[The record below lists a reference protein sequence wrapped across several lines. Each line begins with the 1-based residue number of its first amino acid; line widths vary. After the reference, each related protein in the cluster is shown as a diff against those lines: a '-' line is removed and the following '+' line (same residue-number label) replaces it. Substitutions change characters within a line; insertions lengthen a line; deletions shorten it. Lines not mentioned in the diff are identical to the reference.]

1 MLYWLD
7 RVGYDGWIS
16 FDPQINIEDGER
28 AMEECMRY
36 TRGMIS
42 VLRRIGVDSI
52 ERAIASRQVTEV
64 MRLVREQIFPGS

>member
-7 RVGYDGWIS
+7 RVGYTGWIS
-16 FDPQINIEDGER
+16 FDPHLNIEDNQR

-42 VLRRIGVDSI
+42 VLRRIGREKI
-52 ERAIASRQVTEV
+52 EDAIATRQVTEI
-64 MRLVREQIFPGS
+64 MRLVREQIFPED